1 MRYFL
6 LLLLP
11 ALLLASCLK
20 DDAYTASPNDRLA
33 FSKDTVAFDTIISGE
48 PTKTYSFMVYN
59 HADKAL
65 RIPNVALQK
74 GQDSPFRVN
83 VDGSA
88 LIGGCGT
95 DFEIARKDSM
105 VVYLMANVPEN
116 DTDQPVK
123 YEDKLVFTTE
133 AGTSQEV
140 VLTASGQDVITL
152 KEHHIQ
158 ADETWSARRPYRIMD
173 SLVVDRGATLTLEAG
188 TCLMFHSKAQLIV
201 HGRLII
207 NGSATEPVTL
217 RGDRLDDMFTNQPYD
232 RTPGLWGGIVLKEE
246 SYDNHINYADIHSS
260 TDGLRVDSS
269 DLSRRTLTLENSIIH
284 NTTHHGLNL
293 RMANVYV
300 GNSQLTNAGGDCIHV
315 RGGDI
320 QMVHCTLGRFY
331 LFTGGSG
338 GAAIDFA
345 NYDGNVRLPLQRMD
359 ITNSIITGYQ
369 SDEMMGN
376 FNKRFEE
383 DAFNYHFDHCLINTD
398 PITNDEHFTNC
409 LWDDGKSTT
418 TSTEAVSRDKNFTP
432 DFNTSTLEFSFAL
445 SPKSK
450 AVGTADATVTAATYP
465 LDRLGTPR
473 ATAPDMGCYQHQAE
487 ASAQQ

>member
-33 FSKDTVAFDTIISGE
+33 FSKDTVAFDTILSGE

-65 RIPNVALQK
+65 RIPSVALQN

-88 LIGGCGT
+88 LTGGSGT

-105 VVYLMANVPEN
+105 VVYLMANVPES
-116 DTDQPVK
+116 DADQPVK
-123 YEDKLVFTTE
+123 YEDKLIFTTE
-133 AGTSQEV
+133 AGVAQEV

-152 KEHHIQ
+152 SERHIQ
-158 ADETWSARRPYRIMD
+158 ADETWSAHRPYRIMD

-201 HGRLII
+201 HGRLVV
-207 NGSATEPVTL
+207 NGTATQPVTM
-217 RGDRLDDMFTNQPYD
+217 RGDRLDYMFTNQPYD
-232 RTPGLWGGIVLKEE
+232 RTPGLWGGIVLKAE
-246 SYDNHINYADIHSS
+246 SYDNRINYADIHS
-260 TDGLRVDSS
+260 TTNGLRIDSC
-269 DLSRRTLTLENSIIH
+269 DLSQRTLTLENSIIH
-284 NTTHHGLNL
+284 NTTHHGLDL
-293 RMANVYV
+293 RMATAYV
-300 GNSQLTNAGGDCIHV
+300 GNCQLTNAGGDCVHV
-315 RGGDI
+315 RGGDL

-345 NYDGNVRLPLQRMD
+345 NYDADVRLPLQRMD
-359 ITNSIITGYQ
+359 ITNSIITAYQ

-376 FNKRFEE
+376 FSERYD
-383 DAFNYHFDHCLINTD
+383 DAFNYHFDHCLINTKRMD
-398 PITNDEHFTNC
+398 NDEHFTNC
-409 LWDDGKSTT
+409 LWDIDEKNSST
-418 TSTEAVSRDKNFTP
+418 SGAEAVVRDKNFTP
-432 DFNTSTLEFSFAL
+432 DFDTETLTFSFML
-445 SPKSK
+445 SPRSK
-450 AVGTADATVTAATYP
+450 AVGTADASVTAATYP

-473 ATAPDMGCYQHQAE
+473 STAPDMGCYQHQAE
-487 ASAQQ
+487 ASAQ

>member
-1 MRYFL
+1 MRYL
-6 LLLLP
+6 LLFLLP
-11 ALLLASCLK
+11 ALLLTSCLK

-33 FSKDTVAFDTIISGE
+33 FSKDTVAFDTILSGE

-65 RIPNVALQK
+65 RIPSVSLQK

-88 LIGGCGT
+88 LVGGSGT

-105 VVYLMANVPEN
+105 VVYLMANVPEK
-116 DTDQPVK
+116 DTDLPVS

-152 KEHHIQ
+152 KERHIQ

-173 SLVVDRGATLTLEAG
+173 SLVVDRGATLTLEPG

-201 HGRLII
+201 HGRLVV
-207 NGSATEPVTL
+207 NGSASAPVTM
-217 RGDRLDDMFTNQPYD
+217 RGDRLDYMFTRQPYD
-232 RTPGLWGGIVLKEE
+232 RTPGLWGGIILKEE

-260 TDGLRVDSS
+260 TNGLQIDSC
-269 DLSRRTLTLENSIIH
+269 DIGRRTLTLENSIIH

-293 RMANVYV
+293 RMASAYV
-300 GNSQLTNAGGDCIHV
+300 GNCQLTNAGGDCVHV
-315 RGGDI
+315 RGGDL
-320 QMVHCTLGRFY
+320 QMVHCTIARFY

-345 NYDGNVRLPLQRMD
+345 NYDGEERLPLQRLD

-376 FNKRFEE
+376 FNKRYD
-383 DAFNYHFDHCLINTD
+383 DAFNYHFDHCLINTKE
-398 PITNDEHFTNC
+398 IKNDEHFTNC
-409 LWDDGKSTT
+409 LWDTDESSSTA
-418 TSTEAVSRDKNFTP
+418 SDAVVRDKNFTP
-432 DFNTSTLEFSFAL
+432 DFDTETLTFTFML
-445 SPKSK
+445 SPRSK

-473 ATAPDMGCYQHQAE
+473 TIAPDMGCYQHKAE
-487 ASAQQ
+487 ASDQ